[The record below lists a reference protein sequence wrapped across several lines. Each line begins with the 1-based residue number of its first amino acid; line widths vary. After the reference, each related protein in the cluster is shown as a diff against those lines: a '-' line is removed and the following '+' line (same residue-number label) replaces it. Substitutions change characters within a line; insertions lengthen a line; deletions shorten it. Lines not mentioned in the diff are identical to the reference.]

1 MDWFFGER
9 EWPSTTMRRLAALR
23 LLIGKKGQF
32 FLKPLF
38 QVIVETKKERR
49 ILWKRQFEILKRTR
63 AIRKKKV
70 LQE

>member
-1 MDWFFGER
+1 M
-9 EWPSTTMRRLAALR
+9 LR
-23 LLIGKKGQF
+23 LLIGKKGL
-32 FLKPLF
+32 LKKNTF

-70 LQE
+70 LQESR